1 MYNFGTD
8 WLNFPARALYHA
20 SWTHLLAN
28 GISFLGL
35 SFLESYMGSGK
46 YFLTILFIWIVS
58 TIILWIIQKLFP
70 SRKRLT
76 VGFSGVIFGLVVVYI
91 VAMAEKVGLSLFG
104 LALSIIPQLFIPG
117 ISFEGHLSGI
127 IAGII
132 YVVIFPPKKMDAA
145 ALKAASN
152 GSIFNMFKNFG
163 NA

>member
-1 MYNFGTD
+1 MYSFGTD
-8 WLNFPARALYHA
+8 WLDYPARALYHA

-28 GISFLGL
+28 GLSFLGL
-35 SFLESYMGSGK
+35 SFLENYMGSGK
-46 YFLTILFIWIVS
+46 YFLAILFIWIVS
-58 TIILWIIQKLFP
+58 SFILWFIQKIFP

-91 VAMAEKVGLSLFG
+91 VTMAKSVGLSLFG

-132 YVVIFPPKKMDAA
+132 YVLIFPPKRISSDAMK
-145 ALKAASN
+145 ALTS
-152 GSIFNMFKNFG
+152 SSPFSMFG
-163 NA
+163 V